1 MKTLF
6 KKNENVTVLKFAE
19 HFSSGMIH
27 ETMIELSKKQAA
39 KTAFCD
45 CIAIKIPSKEVD
57 DSVRI
62 GLVLVKEGALTP
74 CTHHRRLLPRLAKLQ
89 SKACIPA
96 VEGADV
102 RGASRGL
109 PPRDPAEHCGI
120 LSGHGAGGG
129 TGLGLGAR

>member
-62 GLVLVKEGALTP
+62 GLVLVKEGAYPSVGGDAGEDAWTFDYEFEVKDDVVNRVGDGATP
-74 CTHHRRLLPRLAKLQ
+74 FVATAK
-89 SKACIPA
+89 K
-96 VEGADV
+96 
-102 RGASRGL
+102 
-109 PPRDPAEHCGI
+109 
-120 LSGHGAGGG
+120 
-129 TGLGLGAR
+129 